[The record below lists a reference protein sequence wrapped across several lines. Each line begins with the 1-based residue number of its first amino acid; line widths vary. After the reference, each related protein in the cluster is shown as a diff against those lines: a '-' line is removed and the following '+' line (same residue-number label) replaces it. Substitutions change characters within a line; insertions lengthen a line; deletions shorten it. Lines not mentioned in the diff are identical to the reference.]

1 MKNQRYLLQHVI
13 FTYVCTTE
21 QHMAKLF
28 KRGQKKCILTPNGKL
43 IRKKYAQIIIV
54 NLQFSETNG
63 LFLFFYHL
71 IASELLEKFNTLEN
85 RSLSQN

>member
-28 KRGQKKCILTPNGKL
+28 KRGKKKMYIDTKW
-43 IRKKYAQIIIV
+43 KTDK
-54 NLQFSETNG
+54 
-63 LFLFFYHL
+63 
-71 IASELLEKFNTLEN
+71 EKICSNNHCKSTVL
-85 RSLSQN
+85 